1 MTYYNQQVLLIRE
14 QYYPKPYIIDRL
26 IQARKLID
34 LHSGSSICIGS
45 MSDKV
50 SLSKF
55 HFIRLFKRCYGR
67 TPHQYLIE
75 RRISEAK
82 ILLSKNMSVMDTCF
96 QIGFES
102 PTSFSLLFKRY
113 TGLTPSDYRQKSNFR

>member
-1 MTYYNQQVLLIRE
+1 MTYYNQQVLQIRE
-14 QYYPKPYIIDRL
+14 LYYPKPYIIDRL
-26 IQARKLID
+26 ILARKLMD
-34 LHSGSSICIGS
+34 QHSGSSICIDS

-67 TPHQYLIE
+67 TPHQYLTE
-75 RRISEAK
+75 RRITEAK
-82 ILLSKNMSVMDTCF
+82 VLLSKNMSVIDTCF

-102 PTSFSLLFKRY
+102 PASFSLLFKKQ
-113 TGLTPSDYRQKSNFR
+113 TGLTPSAYRQKSNFR